1 MRHGYF
7 GRKLSRTKNE
17 RRRLFMVLMRSLIVH
32 GRIRTTEAKAKAI
45 APEIDRLITA
55 LKKKSSAGLSEV
67 RKTLSNESVVTTL
80 RDMVKTR
87 FAGRTS
93 GYTRIIKLGKRRGDS
108 AEVVVLEFVD
118 PAPKPKK
125 EPVTGTAK
133 PKKSSKKAPTVQEA
147 EVVSDKSKKKPKKKR
162 VLKKK

>member
-45 APEIDRLITA
+45 APAMDRLITA
-55 LKKKSSAGLSEV
+55 VKNGSSAGINEV
-67 RKTLSNESVVTTL
+67 RKTLANEPVVRTL

-87 FAGRTS
+87 FGGRTS
-93 GYTRIIKLGKRRGDS
+93 GYTRMIKLGKRRGDA
-108 AEVVVLEFVD
+108 AEVVLLEFVD
-118 PAPKPKK
+118 PKPAPLVAPVETSKSKK
-125 EPVTGTAK
+125 LT
-133 PKKSSKKAPTVQEA
+133 KKSPVIQEA
-147 EVVSDKSKKKPKKKR
+147 EVVQDEPKQKIKKKR
-162 VLKKK
+162 LPTKK